1 MEPYR
6 IVLAN
11 EPRLLRGLLH
21 YALARTTGMEVVDE
35 VVPAFAGA
43 SIDPARLS
51 DAVQHG
57 KADWV
62 IVSLW
67 RNGNLPQPLQQL
79 VDTQPAV
86 SLLGMAADGSRVM
99 VHGPGLDGHQMLRDL
114 SFSDLLATLR
124 SRKAPRKTPRERE

>member
-21 YALARTTGMEVVDE
+21 YALAKAAGVEVVDE
-35 VVPAFAGA
+35 VL
-43 SIDPARLS
+43 DPARLS
-51 DAVQHG
+51 DAVARG

-67 RNGNLPQPLQQL
+67 RNGSLPPLLRRL
-79 VDTQPAV
+79 VEAQPAV
-86 SLLGMAADGSRVM
+86 SLLGMAADGSRAM
-99 VHGPGLDGHQMLRDL
+99 VYGPGVNGDQLLGNL
-114 SFSDLLATLR
+114 SLSDLLTTLR
-124 SRKAPRKTPRERE
+124 TPRTAHVMHERE